1 MDILVEN
8 KDKIA
13 SDQKGSK
20 RTVPEEIESYFD
32 RLFPINRSLTG
43 MGNRQTL
50 EILSEIV
57 QLKIH
62 EVPSG
67 TKCFD
72 WTIPPEWNVKEAW
85 IKDSRG
91 EKIVD
96 FKSTN
101 LHLMGYSE
109 PFEGKLRLSEL
120 TPHLY
125 TLPDYPE
132 VIPYKTSYYKRQWG
146 FCLTHKQFLALKDD
160 LYDIKIDAEF
170 NSEGSMIYGEAFIKG
185 RSEKEILFSTYICH
199 PALANNELSGPLVT
213 AFIYKNLAGKDLNF
227 SYRFLFIPETI
238 GSIFYLSRF
247 GDSLKKNLIAG
258 FVVTTIGDSGAFTYK
273 RSRQGNTLA
282 DRAAE
287 LVLKQTEDDFIIED
301 FFPYGSDER
310 QYCSPG
316 FNLPVGS
323 LMRTRYGKY
332 WQYHTSADNKSFISF
347 EAMEKSVQKY
357 LDIVELIEENKTY
370 LNKSPFCEPKLS
382 SRGIQFSSEADLNAA
397 LWLLNLTDGD
407 HDLIDIS
414 NRSNLN
420 YRKLISIAHLLKEKD
435 LIL

>member
-1 MDILVEN
+1 
-8 KDKIA
+8 
-13 SDQKGSK
+13 
-20 RTVPEEIESYFD
+20 
-32 RLFPINRSLTG
+32 
-43 MGNRQTL
+43 
-50 EILSEIV
+50 
-57 QLKIH
+57 
-62 EVPSG
+62 
-67 TKCFD
+67 
-72 WTIPPEWNVKEAW
+72 
-85 IKDSRG
+85 
-91 EKIVD
+91 
-96 FKSTN
+96 
-101 LHLMGYSE
+101 
-109 PFEGKLRLSEL
+109 
-120 TPHLY
+120 
-125 TLPDYPE
+125 
-132 VIPYKTSYYKRQWG
+132 
-146 FCLTHKQFLALKDD
+146 
-160 LYDIKIDAEF
+160 
-170 NSEGSMIYGEAFIKG
+170 
-185 RSEKEILFSTYICH
+185 
-199 PALANNELSGPLVT
+199 
-213 AFIYKNLAGKDLNF
+213 
-227 SYRFLFIPETI
+227 
-238 GSIFYLSRF
+238 
-247 GDSLKKNLIAG
+247 
-258 FVVTTIGDSGAFTYK
+258 
-273 RSRQGNTLA
+273 LA